1 MKKGRT
7 KVRSAILFILTF
19 IIPFA
24 VTSYF
29 PASYLLG
36 KGNFELGF
44 FFPIIVSVIGLS
56 VSYFFWKIGL
66 KHYESAGS

>member
-1 MKKGRT
+1 MD
-7 KVRSAILFILTF
+7 LFTYLM
-19 IIPFA
+19 A
-24 VTSYF
+24 KNGNNTSVHGDLF
-29 PASYLLG
+29 SYLLG